1 MGHSSGCMCQVYS
14 YFCASALVCRESC
27 VAARHH
33 NIVQQQPGDKW
44 VRKSP
49 AEFVTVMALP
59 LQREL
64 QTSEGRADGL

>member
-1 MGHSSGCMCQVYS
+1 M
-14 YFCASALVCRESC
+14 
-27 VAARHH
+27 AARHH